1 MEISTNE
8 NQEKINKGIEEE
20 KGDLEVG
27 TWKLYFD
34 GGLLELIPFR
44 NFRSSNNNS
53 NLRNMCSFGNLLNT

>member
-27 TWKLYFD
+27 T
-34 GGLLELIPFR
+34 
-44 NFRSSNNNS
+44 
-53 NLRNMCSFGNLLNT
+53 